1 MAVVGHPQLV
11 SPVSLVVALDI
22 GGTFT
27 DLVAFDLATGS
38 IRHAKSS
45 TTPYDLSVGI
55 RKTLEKSGLPIDAID
70 TFVHG
75 STVAINTAIERNGAK
90 TALLVT
96 SGTRDVY
103 QIGRGN
109 RPESYNFFFK
119 RPTPYVPRRDTFE
132 IAERLNAEG
141 EVMTVLDR
149 AGAERTIEGLKESGI
164 AATAVCF
171 IHSWANPS
179 HEVEVG
185 KLLAKNAPGMFHSLS
200 HEILRE
206 YREYERMSTTVLNAY
221 VGPRVSKYLQDL
233 ENLLGSFG
241 FDGQLL
247 IMQSNGGSMS
257 PETAKRI
264 PVATMESGPVGG
276 IIAAAE
282 STRALGYKNVI
293 AFDMGGTTAKVS
305 LVQDN
310 EPAIAQGYYV
320 GGEASGHPVMY
331 PVVDIVE
338 VGAGGGSIAWIDEV
352 GALKVGPRSAGG
364 HPGPV
369 CYGQGGTEPTV
380 TDANVV
386 LGRLVADRFL
396 GGEMPLDI
404 KAAREAIR
412 TKLAEPLGLTVEET
426 ALGIVRIAIA
436 EMSLAV
442 RSVSVGR
449 GYDPRDFAMV
459 AFGGAGPLH
468 TAEIARELHIPTLII
483 PRVPGHFSALGML
496 LADLRHDYVRTYYKP
511 LEACDFTAVEGIFA
525 ELIAEGRALLEAEGV
540 DEKDMTFQRFLDMRY
555 IGQEFPIQ
563 TPIGAE
569 ELARRDIA
577 TLRAAFD
584 RTHDRRFGHQAVDEP
599 VEIVNLRLTAKG
611 KRGQSKFPEV
621 AKVSIGGSLGEREI
635 IFNDPA
641 KPVRCQIYD
650 RDRLAAGQVVQ
661 GPGAVVEYASTTVL
675 FEGDTLT
682 VASTGELVIRINQAN
697 QS

>member
-1 MAVVGHPQLV
+1 M
-11 SPVSLVVALDI
+11 SLVVALDI

-27 DLVAFDLATGS
+27 DLVAFNLATGA

-45 TTPYDLSVGI
+45 TTPYDLSLGI
-55 RKTLEKSGLPIDAID
+55 RRTLEKSGLPIADID

-75 STVAINTAIERNGAK
+75 STVAINTAIERTGAR

-96 SGTRDVY
+96 TGTRDVY

-132 IAERLNAEG
+132 IVERLNAAG

-149 AGAERTIEGLKESGI
+149 DGAVETVERIKESGAV
-164 AATAVCF
+164 AAAVCF
-171 IHSWANPS
+171 IHSWANPA
-179 HEVEVG
+179 HEIGIGQILTER
-185 KLLAKNAPGMFHSLS
+185 APELFQSLS

-233 ENLLGSFG
+233 EDLLRSFG
-241 FDGQLL
+241 FHGQLL

-282 STRALGYKNVI
+282 ATRGLGYANVI

-310 EPAIAQGYYV
+310 EPAIAQGYFV

-338 VGAGGGSIAWIDEV
+338 VGAGGGSIAWLDDV

-369 CYGQGGTEPTV
+369 CYGQGGEEPTV

-396 GGEMPLDI
+396 GGEMPLDVA
-404 KAAREAIR
+404 AAREAIR
-412 TKLAEPLGLTVEET
+412 KRIADPLRLTVEEA

-468 TAEIARELHIPTLII
+468 SAEIARELHIPTLIV

-496 LADLRHDYVRTYYKP
+496 LADLRHDYVRTYYKS
-511 LEACDFTAVEGIFA
+511 LNACDFSAIEAIYA
-525 ELIAEGRALLEAEGV
+525 ELIAEGRALLKAEGV
-540 DEKDMTFQRFLDMRY
+540 APDQIVFQRFLDMRY

-563 TPIGAE
+563 TPVSADDV
-569 ELARRDIA
+569 ARHDTA

-584 RTHDRRFGHQAVDEP
+584 RIHDRRFGHQAVDEP

-611 KRGQSKFPEV
+611 KRGQSEFPKV
-621 AKVSIGGSLGEREI
+621 AGTSSGGVLGERKI
-635 IFNDPA
+635 VFNDPA
-641 KPVRCQIYD
+641 KPVLCPIYD
-650 RDRLAAGQVVQ
+650 RDQLASGQVVQ

-675 FEGDTLT
+675 FEGDMLT
-682 VASTGELVIRINQAN
+682 VASTGELVIRINQVN
-697 QS
+697 PS

>member
-1 MAVVGHPQLV
+1 
-11 SPVSLVVALDI
+11 VSLVVALDI

-38 IRHAKSS
+38 ISHAKSS

-55 RKTLEKSGLPIDAID
+55 RRTLEKSGLTIADID

-96 SGTRDVY
+96 NGTRDVY

-132 IAERLNAEG
+132 IVERLNADG
-141 EVMTVLDR
+141 EVVTVLDR
-149 AGAERTIEGLKESGI
+149 DGAAETVKKVKDSG
-164 AATAVCF
+164 AAAVAVCF
-171 IHSWANPS
+171 IHSWANPA
-179 HEVEVG
+179 HEVQVG
-185 KLLAKNAPGMFHSLS
+185 KIIAEKAPELFHSLS
-200 HEILRE
+200 YEILRE

-233 ENLLGSFG
+233 ENLLKSFG
-241 FDGQLL
+241 FEGQLL

-282 STRALGYKNVI
+282 ATRPLGYTNVL

-305 LVQDN
+305 LVQDH
-310 EPAIAQGYYV
+310 EPSIAQGYYV
-320 GGEASGHPVMY
+320 GGEASGHPVMF

-369 CYGQGGTEPTV
+369 CYGQGGEEPTV
-380 TDANVV
+380 SDANVV

-396 GGEMPLDI
+396 GGEMPLNI
-404 KAAREAIR
+404 EAAREAIQ
-412 TKLAEPLGLTVEET
+412 KKIADPLGLTIEEA
-426 ALGIVRIAIA
+426 ALGIIRIAVA

-442 RSVSVGR
+442 RSVSIGR

-468 TAEIARELHIPTLII
+468 TAEISRELHIPTLII

-511 LEACDFTAVEGIFA
+511 LNSCDFSVIESIYA

-540 DEKDMTFQRFLDMRY
+540 SADQMVFQRFLDMRY

-563 TPIGAE
+563 TPVSGE
-569 ELARRDIA
+569 DVARHDIP
-577 TLRAAFD
+577 TLRGAFD
-584 RTHDRRFGHQAVDEP
+584 RFHNRRFGHQAVDEP

-611 KRGQSKFPEV
+611 KREQSKFP
-621 AKVSIGGSLGEREI
+621 KVGTTGEGGVLGERKI
-635 IFNDPA
+635 IFNDFA
-641 KPVRCQIYD
+641 KPVLCKIYD
-650 RDRLAAGQVVQ
+650 RDQLGAGQVIH

-675 FEGDTLT
+675 FEGDILT
-682 VASTGELVIRINQAN
+682 VAPTGELVISINQGKA
-697 QS
+697 S

>member
-1 MAVVGHPQLV
+1 M
-11 SPVSLVVALDI
+11 SLVVALDI

-55 RKTLEKSGLPIDAID
+55 RKTLVKSGLPIDGID

-119 RPTPYVPRRDTFE
+119 RPTPYVPRRNTFE
-132 IAERLNAEG
+132 IVERLNAEG
-141 EVMTVLDR
+141 EVITVLDR
-149 AGAERTIEGLKESGI
+149 DAAAQTIDRVREAGA

-179 HEVEVG
+179 HEVEIG
-185 KLLAKNAPGMFHSLS
+185 KLLAERAPGLFHSLS

-233 ENLLGSFG
+233 EDLLRSFG
-241 FDGQLL
+241 FKGQLL

-396 GGEMPLDI
+396 GGEMPLDV

-426 ALGIVRIAIA
+426 ALGIIRIAIA

-525 ELIAEGRALLEAEGV
+525 ELIDEGSALLKAEGV
-540 DEKDMTFQRFLDMRY
+540 AEKDMTFQRFLDMRY

-569 ELARRDIA
+569 ELARRDIP

-584 RTHDRRFGHQAVDEP
+584 RTHDRRFGHQAADEP

-621 AKVSIGGSLGEREI
+621 AKGAAGGSLGERDI

-641 KPVRCQIYD
+641 KPVRCRIYD
-650 RDRLAAGQVVQ
+650 RDQLAAGQVVQ

-675 FEGDTLT
+675 FHGDTLT
-682 VASTGELVIRINQAN
+682 VAPTGELVIRINQD
-697 QS
+697 SES